1 MNSAMVIIGL
11 GLIALGAILILL
23 AILSHRITIKGGG
36 IVLIGPFPIIFGDKS
51 LGPILLIFAAIA
63 VLFFLLLIVL
73 G

>member
-11 GLIALGAILILL
+11 GLIVLGAILILL

-51 LGPILLIFAAIA
+51 LRPILLIFAAIA